1 MPTDRDSFQRYVPV
15 QPDRSDDSASG
26 ASESHQQPADPVD
39 VGSVAAPAALPTPS
53 QQHGDGEY
61 PVAEVIRYFY
71 ASRCQQA

>member
-26 ASESHQQPADPVD
+26 ASESHQQPADPAD
-39 VGSVAAPAALPTPS
+39 VGSVAAPTALPTPS
-53 QQHGDGEY
+53 QQHGDGEC
-61 PVAEVIRYFY
+61 PVAEVVRYFY